1 MSTNV
6 RLPVGTAS
14 AKQSIWL
21 GLGENQFRTHVVGL
35 ESASNEVPGD
45 PKVHSLQDWERGHA
59 HPGHRLPLRVEQ
71 RIADDIA
78 FIAAAEE
85 GVAAVAAASLEELVD
100 GQGLRFRLAMNAG
113 VPTKTREVLRLV
125 FDTLATCA
133 SRGEYQSLLQPKTQP
148 TDNRAPGSR
157 SHRVTFLLHHQS
169 MRRAYTLPIAI
180 NSLAAAILP
189 RRSSQ

>member
-1 MSTNV
+1 MSTTV
-6 RLPVGTAS
+6 RLPVRTAS
-14 AKQSIWL
+14 DKQSIWL
-21 GLGENQFRTHVVGL
+21 GLGENQFRKHVVDL
-35 ESASNEVPGD
+35 ERESNEVPED
-45 PKVHSLQDWERGHA
+45 PKVHSLQVWEGGHV

-71 RIADDIA
+71 RIADDFA
-78 FIAAAEE
+78 FIVAAEE

-113 VPTKTREVLRLV
+113 VPMKTREVLRLI

-133 SRGEYQSLLQPKTQP
+133 SRRKYQSSLQHETQP

-157 SHRVTFLLHHQS
+157 SNRDTFFFHHQS
-169 MRRAYTLPIAI
+169 MRGAYTIPIAI

>member
-6 RLPVGTAS
+6 RLPVSTAS
-14 AKQSIWL
+14 AEQSIWL

-45 PKVHSLQDWERGHA
+45 PKDHSLQDWERSHA
-59 HPGHRLPLRVEQ
+59 HPDHLLPLGIEQ
-71 RIADDIA
+71 RIADDVA

-113 VPTKTREVLRLV
+113 VPMKTREVLRLI

-133 SRGEYQSLLQPKTQP
+133 SRRKYQSSLQHETQP
-148 TDNRAPGSR
+148 TDNRAPDSQ
-157 SHRVTFLLHHQS
+157 SHRDTFFLHHQS

-189 RRSSQ
+189 RRSS

>member
-1 MSTNV
+1 MSTTV
-6 RLPVGTAS
+6 RLPVRTAAS
-14 AKQSIWL
+14 KQSIWL

-35 ESASNEVPGD
+35 ERESNQVPDD
-45 PKVHSLQDWERGHA
+45 PKFHSLQDWERDHA
-59 HPGHRLPLRVEQ
+59 QLGHRLPLIIEQ

-113 VPTKTREVLRLV
+113 VPVKTREVLRLI

-133 SRGEYQSLLQPKTQP
+133 SRRKYQSSLQHETQP
-148 TDNRAPGSR
+148 TGNRALDSR
-157 SHRVTFLLHHQS
+157 SHRNTFLSRHQS
-169 MRRAYTLPIAI
+169 MRGAYTLPIAI
-180 NSLAAAILP
+180 IPLAAAILP
-189 RRSSQ
+189 RLSRQ